1 MNLLVNNVL
10 VETKMAPYTDA
21 KGFILT
27 LFVKGNGRMIN
38 NLYWQIRDI
47 LMMRSPGV
55 TCNEK
60 VKNGFS
66 EIRVADHTSLEVVDL
81 LRMNGFG
88 VIEQPINQ

>member
-1 MNLLVNNVL
+1 MNLLVNGIL
-10 VETKMAPYTDA
+10 VKATMAPYTDA
-21 KGFILT
+21 KGFILI
-27 LFVKGNGRMIN
+27 LLVMGNGHMIN

-55 TCNEK
+55 MCNEK

-66 EIRVADHTSLEVVDL
+66 EIRVADHTPLEVVDL

-88 VIEQPINQ
+88 VTEQPINQ